1 MKPIRAVAATLVA
14 GVAVLLAPTLP
25 ALAHVTVSPSVATT
39 GGRGTFAFKV
49 PDERADANTTRV
61 EVVFPENAQLTSVS
75 LRPVPGWKATI
86 ATRQLPNAASAG
98 SDDEAAD
105 KAADKAVTGI
115 VWEGGAIKPGEY
127 QVFEVSLG
135 PLPTTPGQLVF
146 KALQTYSN
154 GEVVRWIDIPEAG
167 APQPEHPAPVIYVKP
182 ADAQADAPA
191 TPAAP
196 AAATPTDDGVARLL
210 GWAGLALGA
219 LALLTAA
226 ATGLRRRD
234 PVPASAPLAE
244 ADTAARLS
252 P

>member
-1 MKPIRAVAATLVA
+1 MKLIRAVTATLVA
-14 GVAVLLAPTLP
+14 GVAVLLASALP
-25 ALAHVTVSPSVATT
+25 AWAHVTVSPSVATT
-39 GGRGTFAFKV
+39 GSYGTFAFKV
-49 PDERADANTTRV
+49 PNERPDAKTTRV

-75 LRPVPGWKATI
+75 LRPVPGWTATV

-105 KAADKAVTGI
+105 KAVTGI
-115 VWEGGAIKPGEY
+115 VWEGGAIKPGEF
-127 QVFEVSLG
+127 QLFEVSLG

-146 KALQTYSN
+146 KALQTYSG

-167 APQPEHPAPVIYVKP
+167 APRPEHPAPVIDVKP
-182 ADAQADAPA
+182 ADVQAN
-191 TPAAP
+191 AP
-196 AAATPTDDGVARLL
+196 AAATPTPTPTDDGVARLL

-226 ATGLRRRD
+226 ATGLRRRT

-244 ADTAARLS
+244 ADTAGRR
-252 P
+252 

>member
-25 ALAHVTVSPSVATT
+25 AFAHVTVSPSVATT

-61 EVVFPENAQLTSVS
+61 EVVFPENAQLSSVS
-75 LRPVPGWKATI
+75 VRPVPGWKATV

-98 SDDEAAD
+98 SEDE
-105 KAADKAVTGI
+105 AADKAVTGI

-135 PLPTTPGQLVF
+135 PLPTTPGKLVF

-182 ADAQADAPA
+182 PDAPQA
-191 TPAAP
+191 TAP

-226 ATGLRRRD
+226 ATGLRRRA
-234 PVPASAPLAE
+234 PAPASAPLAE

>member
-25 ALAHVTVSPSVATT
+25 AWAHVTVSPSVATT
-39 GGRGTFAFKV
+39 GGYGTFAFKV
-49 PDERADANTTRV
+49 PDERADAKTTRV

-75 LRPVPGWKATI
+75 LRPVPGWTATV

-98 SDDEAAD
+98 HDDEASN
-105 KAADKAVTGI
+105 KAVTGI
-115 VWEGGAIKPGEY
+115 VWEGGAIKPGEF

-167 APQPEHPAPVIYVKP
+167 APRPEHPAPVIDVKP
-182 ADAQADAPA
+182 AEAQANA
-191 TPAAP
+191 PAAP
-196 AAATPTDDGVARLL
+196 AAATPTPTPTGDGVARLL

-226 ATGLRRRD
+226 ATGLRRRI

>member
-1 MKPIRAVAATLVA
+1 MKPIRVVAASLVA
-14 GVAVLLAPTLP
+14 GVAVLLAPTSP
-25 ALAHVTVSPSVATT
+25 AWAHVTVSPSVATT
-39 GGRGTFAFKV
+39 GGYGTFAFKV
-49 PDERADANTTRV
+49 PDERADAKTTRV

-75 LRPVPGWKATI
+75 LRPVPGWTATV

-98 SDDEAAD
+98 HDDEASN
-105 KAADKAVTGI
+105 KAVTGI
-115 VWEGGAIKPGEY
+115 VWEGGAIKPGEF

-167 APQPEHPAPVIYVKP
+167 APRPEHPAPVIDVKP
-182 ADAQADAPA
+182 ADAQANA
-191 TPAAP
+191 PAAP
-196 AAATPTDDGVARLL
+196 AAATPTPTPTGDGVARLL

-226 ATGLRRRD
+226 ATGLRRRT